1 MAIVKRIAEVEEIDL
16 SDGKDVVGVRKKV
29 LIGPS
34 DGAPTFAVRLFRVAP
49 EGHTP
54 HHSHPHE
61 HGVVVL
67 KGEGELVAGG
77 KKLRIE
83 AGMVAFV
90 PPGEPHQFLNKG
102 AGPLEFLCI
111 VPVHVEG

>member
-1 MAIVKRIAEVEEIDL
+1 
-16 SDGKDVVGVRKKV
+16 
-29 LIGPS
+29 
-34 DGAPTFAVRLFRVAP
+34 
-49 EGHTP
+49 
-54 HHSHPHE
+54 
-61 HGVVVL
+61 VVVL